1 MRNTYQIH
9 TKCKFILQMFNFSS
23 SDYQEGF
30 IMSSEFEMT
39 HFICI

>member
-1 MRNTYQIH
+1 MTVPFELPGI
-9 TKCKFILQMFNFSS
+9 ILQMFNFSS